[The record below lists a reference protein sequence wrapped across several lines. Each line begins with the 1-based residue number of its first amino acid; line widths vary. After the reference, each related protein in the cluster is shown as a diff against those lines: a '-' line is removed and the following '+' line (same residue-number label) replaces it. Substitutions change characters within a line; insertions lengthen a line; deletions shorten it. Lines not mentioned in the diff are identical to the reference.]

1 MGQFDP
7 PMDRPILRRAQD
19 EATGSI
25 RAPLML
31 SLSKHEPVE
40 ARVGAANL
48 SKRGG
53 RRLILAAPAAGR
65 YISARI
71 GA

>member
-1 MGQFDP
+1 
-7 PMDRPILRRAQD
+7 
-19 EATGSI
+19 
-25 RAPLML
+25 ML